1 MGLCVDL
8 GSSDGPREGEGGRGG
23 GGLRAEVGVFRWRR
37 KSSAA
42 VSKAGEL
49 SKADR
54 GTTEVP
60 QTPSSLSRFVTDAL
74 SVGSDLSNNT
84 DVWKI
89 KKKRP

>member
-1 MGLCVDL
+1 MEEEEFSSCVQ
-8 GSSDGPREGEGGRGG
+8 
-23 GGLRAEVGVFRWRR
+23 
-37 KSSAA
+37 
-42 VSKAGEL
+42 AGEL

-89 KKKRP
+89 KKKDLRL